1 MYDLNNPSPFVLTH
15 FERIATVASLFAVAL
30 AVALDLWHALRR
42 RAPLRGGRQAQ

>member
-15 FERIATVASLFAVAL
+15 FERIATVASLFAVVM

-42 RAPLRGGRQAQ
+42 RAPIREARPVQ